1 MSAHPQN
8 IKRQTSKIEPDFR
21 PVVACYC
28 ATFLKPEMWHIY
40 RQITALERVSP
51 VVIAQKRENAERFP
65 FDNIDIV
72 AKPAFHFLR
81 RFWFRQLRD
90 KPWQISGHELRALL
104 GVLEKTDARLL
115 HIYFGHIAVHLLPLI
130 RAWPGPSIVSF
141 HGADVMVD
149 MNKPAYR
156 EATRQMLDAVKLV
169 LVRSESLRHAVADLG
184 CDENKIEVQ
193 RTGIPVDEFPFRERN
208 FLTNDSEAE
217 WRFVQAGRL
226 IEKKGLPVT
235 LRAFAS
241 FLKRYPN
248 ATLTIAGEGP
258 LLGHLQDLAR
268 ELTIDNCVSFTGFIS
283 QEQLRDLYS
292 GSHIFLHPSET
303 GPDGNQEG
311 IPNSMLEAMASG
323 LPVFATEH
331 GGIPEAIKHGVSG
344 VLVPERD
351 DQELAW
357 ALLNAIEDR
366 HFLSQLARNGTE
378 VVREKFDLRMQ
389 ALRLED
395 VYLRLIGMDD

>member
-1 MSAHPQN
+1 MNAA
-8 IKRQTSKIEPDFR
+8 PDL
-21 PVVACYC
+21 PPAVACYC

-40 RQITALERVSP
+40 RQIKALERVSP
-51 VVIAQKRENAERFP
+51 VVIAQKRENAEHFP
-65 FDNIDIV
+65 FDKIDIV
-72 AKPAFHFLR
+72 PKPASHFLR

-90 KPWQISGHELRALL
+90 KPWQISGRELCALL

-115 HIYFGHIAVHLLPLI
+115 HIYFGHIAVHLLPLV
-130 RAWPGPSIVSF
+130 RAWPRPSIVSF

-156 EATRQMLDAVKLV
+156 DATRQMFDAVKLV
-169 LVRSESLRHAVADLG
+169 LVRSESLRSAVVDLG
-184 CDENKIEVQ
+184 CDEKKIEVQ
-193 RTGIPVDEFPFRERN
+193 RTGIPLDEFPFRERN
-208 FLTNDSEAE
+208 FPPSDGGGE

-258 LLGHLQDLAR
+258 LLGQFQELAR
-268 ELTIDNCVSFTGFIS
+268 ELKIDNRVSFTGFIS
-283 QEQLRDLYS
+283 QEQLRDLYY

-303 GPDGNQEG
+303 GSDGNQEG

-331 GGIPEAIKHGVSG
+331 GGIPEAIEHGVSG
-344 VLVPERD
+344 VLVLERD
-351 DQELAW
+351 DEELAQ
-357 ALLNAIEDR
+357 ALLNAVEDR
-366 HFLSQLARNGTE
+366 HFLSRVARSGAE
-378 VVREKFDLRMQ
+378 VVGEKFDLRTQ
-389 ALRLED
+389 ARRLED
-395 VYLRLIGMDD
+395 IYLKTLL

>member
-1 MSAHPQN
+1 M
-8 IKRQTSKIEPDFR
+8 TSS
-21 PVVACYC
+21 PVVASYC

-90 KPWQISGHELRALL
+90 KPWQISGRELRALL

-169 LVRSESLRHAVADLG
+169 LVRSESLRSAVVDLG
-184 CDENKIEVQ
+184 CDEQKIEVQ
-193 RTGIPVDEFPFRERN
+193 RTGIPLEEFPFREPN
-208 FLTNDSEAE
+208 FPTNDSEAE

-258 LLGHLQDLAR
+258 LLAHLQDLAR

-311 IPNSMLEAMASG
+311 VPNSMLEAMASG
-323 LPVFATEH
+323 VPVFATEH
-331 GGIPEAIKHGVSG
+331 GGIPEAIEHGMSG

-351 DQELAW
+351 DEDLAW
-357 ALLNAIEDR
+357 ALLNAVEDQ
-366 HFLSQLARNGTE
+366 HFLSQLARNGAE
-378 VVREKFDLRMQ
+378 VVREKFGLRMQ

-395 VYLRLIGMDD
+395 IYLRLIGGDDWSQSPRRFGPAAP

>member
-1 MSAHPQN
+1 VRDVS
-8 IKRQTSKIEPDFR
+8 TSLDMTR
-21 PVVACYC
+21 SPVVACYC

-51 VVIAQKRENAERFP
+51 VVIAQKRENSGRFP
-65 FDNIDIV
+65 FDRIDIV
-72 AKPAFHFLR
+72 PRPALHFFR
-81 RFWFRQLRD
+81 RFWFRQMRD
-90 KPWQISGHELRALL
+90 KPWQISSGELRALMK
-104 GVLEKTDARLL
+104 VLERRRARLL

-130 RAWPGPSIVSF
+130 RAWPRPSIVSF

-156 EATRQMLDAVKLV
+156 EATRQMLDVVKLV
-169 LVRSESLRHAVADLG
+169 LVRSESLRRAVADLG
-184 CDENKIEVQ
+184 CDQKKIEVQ
-193 RTGIPVDEFPFRERN
+193 RTGIPLDEFPFRERN
-208 FLTNDSEAE
+208 FSGSDGE

-241 FLKRYPN
+241 FLKRYPK

-258 LLGHLQDLAR
+258 LLGHLQELAR
-268 ELTIDNCVSFTGFIS
+268 ELKIDNRVSFTGLIS
-283 QEQLRDLYS
+283 QEELRDLYY
-292 GSHIFLHPSET
+292 GSHVFLHPSET

-351 DQELAW
+351 EEELAW
-357 ALLNAIEDR
+357 TLLNAVEDQR
-366 HFLSQLARNGTE
+366 FLARVARGGAE
-378 VVREKFDLRMQ
+378 VVGENFELRLQ
-389 ALRLED
+389 AGRLED
-395 VYLRLIGMDD
+395 AYLKTIL

>member
-8 IKRQTSKIEPDFR
+8 IKHQTSKIEPDFR

-90 KPWQISGHELRALL
+90 KPWQISGRELRALL
-104 GVLEKTDARLL
+104 GVLEETDARLL

-130 RAWPGPSIVSF
+130 RAWPRPSIVSF

-156 EATRQMLDAVKLV
+156 ETTRQMLDAVKLV
-169 LVRSESLRHAVADLG
+169 LVRSESLRSAVVDLG
-184 CDENKIEVQ
+184 CDEQKIEVQ
-193 RTGIPVDEFPFRERN
+193 RTGIPLEEFPFRERN
-208 FLTNDSEAE
+208 FPTNDSEAE

-235 LRAFAS
+235 LHAFAR